1 MPFVDRAALAALL
14 AVSWLA
20 VFAVDVWYWTTDGTP
35 WAKLRAETGKAFD
48 KSVDR
53 VRRA

>member
-1 MPFVDRAALAALL
+1 MSFADRAGLALLL
-14 AVSWLA
+14 AVSWIA
-20 VFAVDVWYWTTDGTP
+20 VFVVDVWYWTTDGTP
-35 WAKLRAETGKAFD
+35 WGKLRAETGKAFD